1 MQTERY
7 TQSEHMKGIICII
20 LAAFFFSLMSVFVKL
35 SGDVP
40 TMQKSLFRNLIA
52 AVIAFVTLAGTPE
65 NCFILKEFPAKR
77 EWLLVA
83 AAFAGA
89 LFVIKPTAGVASFPA
104 LVGALGGFAAGTA
117 YTFVRKISTQGERG
131 PVIVMFFSAFSCLSV
146 LPFVLADFRPMTLFQ
161 TLMLLGAGVS
171 AAGGQMSVTAA
182 YRHAPAREISIFDYS
197 QILWAALFG
206 FLLFGT
212 VPDLFS
218 VIGYVIII
226 TAAVIR
232 WHWSRRTG

>member
-1 MQTERY
+1 M
-7 TQSEHMKGIICII
+7 IISDANM
-20 LAAFFFSLMSVFVKL
+20 LNKL
-35 SGDVP
+35 SP
-40 TMQKSLFRNLIA
+40 FFAIIMS
-52 AVIAFVTLAGTPE
+52 
-65 NCFILKEFPAKR
+65 CFILKEFPAKR

-146 LPFVLADFRPMTLFQ
+146 LPFVLADFRPM
-161 TLMLLGAGVS
+161 GAGVS

-232 WHWSRRTG
+232 WHWSRRAG

>member
-1 MQTERY
+1 M
-7 TQSEHMKGIICII
+7 
-20 LAAFFFSLMSVFVKL
+20 
-35 SGDVP
+35 
-40 TMQKSLFRNLIA
+40 
-52 AVIAFVTLAGTPE
+52 
-65 NCFILKEFPAKR
+65 
-77 EWLLVA
+77 
-83 AAFAGA
+83 
-89 LFVIKPTAGVASFPA
+89 
-104 LVGALGGFAAGTA
+104 
-117 YTFVRKISTQGERG
+117 
-131 PVIVMFFSAFSCLSV
+131 IVMFFSTFSCLSV

-232 WHWSRRTG
+232 WHWSRRAG

>member
-1 MQTERY
+1 MQTRRY
-7 TQSEHMKGIICII
+7 MQSEHMKGIVCII

-65 NCFILKEFPAKR
+65 
-77 EWLLVA
+77 
-83 AAFAGA
+83 
-89 LFVIKPTAGVASFPA
+89 
-104 LVGALGGFAAGTA
+104 
-117 YTFVRKISTQGERG
+117 KISIRRDCIGG
-131 PVIVMFFSAFSCLSV
+131 
-146 LPFVLADFRPMTLFQ
+146 
-161 TLMLLGAGVS
+161 LLLRS
-171 AAGGQMSVTAA
+171 
-182 YRHAPAREISIFDYS
+182 
-197 QILWAALFG
+197 LFG
-206 FLLFGT
+206 FLIFGA

-232 WHWSRRTG
+232 WHWSRRAA